1 MPAAVV
7 LLIIIFAIFTFTT
20 KYVSIGSIATGVTLP
35 IVTIYGS
42 WYHGKIA
49 DGTWNK
55 PLFLFT
61 IVAGA
66 LAVWKHR
73 PNITRLR
80 AGTEN
85 KIGRKEETTKS

>member
-1 MPAAVV
+1 
-7 LLIIIFAIFTFTT
+7 
-20 KYVSIGSIATGVTLP
+20 
-35 IVTIYGS
+35 
-42 WYHGKIA
+42 KIA

-66 LAVWKHR
+66 LAIWKHR